1 MAPDERDAQLH
12 LLKEHI
18 SQITE
23 VISVLDDLSSLPDG
37 HNRERIE
44 ELLNEFHQIHTSGE
58 ALLEALQSHS

>member
-1 MAPDERDAQLH
+1 MTSDERNEQLH
-12 LLKEHI
+12 LLEEHI

-23 VISVLDDLSSLPDG
+23 VISVLDDLSGLPDG

-44 ELLNEFHQIHTSGE
+44 ELLNEFHQILASGE